1 MKQWSYKE
9 VTDCTEREIKYLVSA
24 SRRRVGDDAEF
35 LRQWAYGAYLMWEML
50 TMGHCDPLDDVR
62 LQALANSMEKRGG
75 AEGQGSGNDG
85 DRAPGTFHEEEV
97 TCGNEARVGLDGQLL
112 FTM

>member
-24 SRRRVGDDAEF
+24 SRGRVGDEAEF

-50 TMGHCDPLDDVR
+50 TLGHCDPLDDVR
-62 LQALANSMEKRGG
+62 LQALANNGEERSD
-75 AEGQGSGNDG
+75 AEGQGSGNDD
-85 DRAPGTFHEEEV
+85 DRRFGTLSV
-97 TCGNEARVGLDGQLL
+97 MVSI
-112 FTM
+112 